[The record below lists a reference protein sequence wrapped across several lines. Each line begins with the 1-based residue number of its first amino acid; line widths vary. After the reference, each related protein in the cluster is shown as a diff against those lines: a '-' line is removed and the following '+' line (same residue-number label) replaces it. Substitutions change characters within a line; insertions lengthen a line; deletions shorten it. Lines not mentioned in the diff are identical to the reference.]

1 MAAYTFLAAKRR
13 NRENHT
19 ALGLLQLSQSGD
31 EKAIKKQFEDWEK
44 DS

>member
-1 MAAYTFLAAKRR
+1 MAAFTFLAAKRK

-19 ALGLLQLSQSGD
+19 ALSLLTLAQCGD
-31 EKAIKKQFEDWEK
+31 DKVVKKQFEDWEK

>member
-1 MAAYTFLAAKRR
+1 M

-19 ALGLLQLSQSGD
+19 KLGLMQLSASGD
-31 EKAIKKQFEDWEK
+31 DKAVKKQFEDWEK

>member
-1 MAAYTFLAAKRR
+1 MSAYTFLAVKRK

-19 ALGLLQLSQSGD
+19 SLGLLGLAQSGD
-31 EKAIKKQFEDWEK
+31 EKAVNKQFEDWER

>member
-1 MAAYTFLAAKRR
+1 MSAYTFLAVKRK

-19 ALGLLQLSQSGD
+19 ALGLLVLAQSGD
-31 EKAIKKQFEDWEK
+31 EKAVKKQFEDWER

>member
-1 MAAYTFLAAKRR
+1 MSAYTFLAVKRQ

-19 ALGLLQLSQSGD
+19 ALGLLVLAQSGD
-31 EKAIKKQFEDWEK
+31 EKAVKKQFGDWEK